1 MGIAL
6 FVVQRSVSNKLIS
19 GWLVSVSIRMLV
31 GSKLKL
37 TRKNKIN

>member
-19 GWLVSVSIRMLV
+19 AWLVPVSIRMFV

-37 TRKNKIN
+37 TRKN